1 MRNLYA
7 PGNQWAAKVERL
19 QALLNAANDREAE
32 LRGRVHELELLLA
45 ALSPAVRVD
54 GVIGRSADTDTERR

>member
-45 ALSPAVRVD
+45 AFARGLRD
-54 GVIGRSADTDTERR
+54 GSTGTDPERR